1 MSDTTKI
8 NKNEIMDY
16 ILIHNINITK
26 DKLEKL
32 TLGELVLMKV
42 RMQIEMEKK

>member
-1 MSDTTKI
+1 MSDITKI
-8 NKNEIMDY
+8 NRIEIMDY